1 MPTNQNAYN
10 SRVTDES
17 LEKKFRDTFK
27 SQGGAELVDDLYAS
41 GVIVPVVDFSAAATG
56 EVLGSDL
63 QTAWDFSTGH
73 INLSTGS
80 TTFITNPGFWLVD
93 LVWCGYVIIS
103 GSPAG
108 KEAKISIT
116 DGSST
121 KIIWRLDR
129 VNNTTDQ
136 GTALDSEKFVVFLR
150 SGDSLEA
157 AVGGTTTNSLN
168 VSYRQI
174 ADVSGNLINPLG
186 FTSS

>member
-41 GVIVPVVDFSAAATG
+41 GVIVPVVDFTSAAEGSA
-56 EVLGSDL
+56 LRSDL

-73 INLSTGS
+73 ATQQGIG
-80 TTFITNPGFWLVD
+80 TTTAITTPGFWKCLAFCEVNFVNSGIREALVSISD
-93 LVWCGYVIIS
+93 GVTSKDVFLVS
-103 GSPAG
+103 
-108 KEAKISIT
+108 
-116 DGSST
+116 D
-121 KIIWRLDR
+121 
-129 VNNTTDQ
+129 TTSNF
-136 GTALDSEKFVVFLR
+136 SEVLFAQSEFTVFLR
-150 SGDSLEA
+150 SGDSLILTCDA
-157 AVGGTTTNSLN
+157 SMRMT

-174 ADVSGNLINPLG
+174 ADVSGNLTNPLG